1 MFRTQSTINNA
12 NKPEWMTT
20 ISIDISNQSEWLF
33 ISVFY
38 YQKADNTKPF
48 AACKVKLSEWCTEKP
63 ASGFVELENGAGKL
77 FLKSEY
83 VHAML
88 DYDSDDT
95 IQIQSSISSPVD

>member
-1 MFRTQSTINNA
+1 MFRTQSTMNNA

-20 ISIDISNQSEWLF
+20 ISIDIYDQSEWLF

-38 YQKADNTKPF
+38 YQKADNTQSF
-48 AACKVKLSEWCTEKP
+48 AACKVKLSEWCKDLP

-83 VHAML
+83 VHSKP
-88 DYDSDDT
+88 DYDSDET
-95 IQIQSSISSPVD
+95 MQI

>member
-1 MFRTQSTINNA
+1 MNNA

-20 ISIDISNQSEWLF
+20 ISIDISYQSEWLF

-48 AACKVKLSEWCTEKP
+48 AACKVKLSEWCNEKS

-83 VHAML
+83 VNAIL
-88 DYDSDDT
+88 DYNSDDT
-95 IQIQSSISSPVD
+95 MQIQSTNSSPAE

>member
-1 MFRTQSTINNA
+1 MFRTQSTMNNA

-48 AACKVKLSEWCTEKP
+48 AASKVKLSEWCTEKP

-95 IQIQSSISSPVD
+95 MQIQSSISSPVD